1 MNYLYEDSELESY
14 NKQIKPEIYTCRFIR
29 KSLWFLKVILVRAFV
44 SMCACCSLVGTYLT
58 EIVFDLTNSRMKW
71 NRTSMCLVLAELS
84 GLLARATAPS
94 LSTNTSMQFSDKDGT
109 MKG

>member
-1 MNYLYEDSELESY
+1 MS
-14 NKQIKPEIYTCRFIR
+14 
-29 KSLWFLKVILVRAFV
+29 
-44 SMCACCSLVGTYLT
+44 ACCPLVGTYLT

-84 GLLARATAPS
+84 GLLARAIAPS

-109 MKG
+109 MKDNTDFVNEAYFDSIPRVPRILPQ